1 MIQFNLLP
9 DIKLQFVRAKRQKR
23 NVIVI
28 SAFAGAASL
37 VILILLVAINAV
49 QKKHLGDV
57 NKDISKYTS
66 EIKAIP
72 EIDKVLT
79 VQNQL
84 KALPDLHNKKPVT
97 SRIFGYL
104 TQITPAKV
112 SIASL
117 EVSFDANTMT
127 ITGSTDNLTT
137 VNKFVDTLK
146 FTTYTAEGDTNAL
159 KPFSE
164 VVLSNFGRTDKDA
177 SYSITLKFDS
187 SIFNSAKKITLTVPK
202 IITTR
207 SETEKPGDLFKQ
219 QAPAATNNTDGAQ

>member
-9 DIKLQFVRAKRQKR
+9 DIKLQFIRAKRQRR

-37 VILILLVAINAV
+37 FILITLFTINVV
-49 QKKHLGDV
+49 QKKHINDV
-57 NKDISKYTS
+57 NKDIKKYTTDL
-66 EIKAIP
+66 KAIP
-72 EIDKVLT
+72 ELDKVLT
-79 VQNQL
+79 IQNQL
-84 KALPDLHNKKPVT
+84 KALPELHARKPVT
-97 SRIFGYL
+97 SRIFGYI

-117 EVSFDANTMT
+117 NVSFDTGTMG
-127 ITGSTDNLTT
+127 ITGTADNLTT

-146 FTTYTAEGDTNAL
+146 FITYTTEGDTNAI

-164 VVLSNFGRTDKDA
+164 VVLSSFGRTDKDA
-177 SYSITLKFDS
+177 SYSITLKFDA
-187 SIFNSAKKITLTVPK
+187 SIFDSSKKITLTVPK

-219 QAPAATNNTDGAQ
+219 QTPVTNQSEGQ